1 MAKPVTVT
9 VSHELGREGARQRID
24 GGIERMLGSIG
35 GGMLRF
41 DKRWSGDTMSFEAR
55 AMGQTVTGTVDVRDE
70 DATVTVKLPL
80 LLSGMADKLAGHIRK
95 DAPKLLGKG

>member
-9 VSHELGREGARQRID
+9 ISHELGRDGARQRID
-24 GGIERMLGSIG
+24 GGVERMLGSIG
-35 GGMLRF
+35 NGMLTF
-41 DKRWSGDTMSFEAR
+41 DKQWAGDTMNFEAR

-80 LLSGMADKLAGHIRK
+80 LLSGIAEKVAGRVRK
-95 DAPKLLGKG
+95 DGTKLLGKG

>member
-9 VSHELGREGARQRID
+9 ISHELGREGARQRID
-24 GGIERMLGSIG
+24 GGIERMLGSIAG
-35 GGMLRF
+35 GVLSF
-41 DKRWSGDTMSFEAR
+41 DKRWAEDTMHFEAR

-80 LLSGMADKLAGHIRK
+80 LLSGMADKVLGRIRN
-95 DAPKLLGKG
+95 DGTKLLGKR